1 MIDGGVS
8 FDTHEFRKDL
18 RVLAGEVEAAAQ
30 DSVTAAAHS
39 AFQEAVQTRM
49 FNNKTGRLRRS
60 IGMKVDASA
69 GKVQA
74 TVSAGKGLAY
84 AVPIH
89 DGSRPHI
96 IAARRAP
103 MLRFKIGTRWIST
116 LYVRHPGT
124 SPRPFIEEPG
134 ENAARILEDSAH
146 NRVSAAAERFNGR

>member
-18 RVLAGEVEAAAQ
+18 RTLAGAVELAAQ
-30 DSVTAAAHS
+30 DAVSNAANA
-39 AFQEAVQTRM
+39 AFQEAKQTRM
-49 FNNKTGRLRRS
+49 FNDKTGRLRQSVGLR
-60 IGMKVDASA
+60 VDAA
-69 GKVQA
+69 GGNAKAQ
-74 TVSAGKGLAY
+74 VSAGKGLAY

-103 MLRFKIGTRWIST
+103 MLRFKIGARWIST

-124 SPRPFIEEPG
+124 SPRPFVTEAG
-134 ENAARILEDSAH
+134 DNAARLLEDTAH
-146 NRVSAAAERFNGR
+146 RRVTDAVDRFNGR